1 MNNATAT
8 LQILLAQSKFKN
20 ALWSFL
26 PSSLSRDEKNFEKIP
41 IRTLSFN
48 MMWLMVMHYSWFIP
62 ILKKYSLEM
71 QNAILSLL
79 PIHLSRKISA
89 ILSETSISPSKLS
102 NFAAFF
108 LLSDLERK
116 LRPRTLLDEAFLP
129 SSSLNVLLYLPSSQI
144 KALIDILGLYDLANE
159 IKTIVDKNLILK
171 IENMLSQKQLLFLN
185 HCIKNPLKYVST
197 THQELKEWNGTKKI
211 FQYIMHRK
219 GLSLLARSIANE
231 NTSFIWYLLRRMDTG
246 RASYIEK
253 DLKKENIKENS
264 TYFKNQLIYCIKVLT
279 K

>member
-8 LQILLAQSKFKN
+8 LQILLTQSKFKN
-20 ALWSFL
+20 TLESFL
-26 PSSLSRDEKNFEKIP
+26 PSSLRKAEKNFEKVP

-62 ILKKYSLEM
+62 VLKKYSLEM

-79 PIHLSRKISA
+79 PLHISRKISA
-89 ILSETSISPSKLS
+89 VLSETSITSSKLS
-102 NFAAFF
+102 NFAALF
-108 LLSDLERK
+108 LLNDLEK
-116 LRPRTLLDEAFLP
+116 QLRPQTLLDEAFLP
-129 SSSLNVLLYLPSSQI
+129 PSSLNVLLYLPSSQI
-144 KALIDILGLYDLANE
+144 KTLIDMLGLYDLSIE

-185 HCIKNPLKYVST
+185 HCIKNPLKYVLS
-197 THQELKEWNGTKKI
+197 THQDLKEWNGTKKV

-264 TYFKNQLIYCIKVLT
+264 AYFKNQLVYCIKVLT